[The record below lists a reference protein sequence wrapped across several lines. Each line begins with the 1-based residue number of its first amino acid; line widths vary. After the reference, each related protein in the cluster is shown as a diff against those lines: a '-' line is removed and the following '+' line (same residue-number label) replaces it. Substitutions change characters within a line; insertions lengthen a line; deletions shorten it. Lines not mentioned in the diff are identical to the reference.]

1 MLYSPVMAP
10 AMPPEIK
17 VTMGP
22 RMSKIAVETIM
33 TSSSGTKIERTT
45 VGTIFFNH
53 GSTMEANQAA
63 TMIGKI
69 E

>member
-1 MLYSPVMAP
+1 
-10 AMPPEIK
+10 
-17 VTMGP
+17 
-22 RMSKIAVETIM
+22 M

-53 GSTMEANQAA
+53 GSTMDANQAA